1 MNCREIFEALSEFI
15 DEDLSTSTCNEIQ
28 RHLDH
33 CQNCRIVVN
42 TLRKTVTLYHSLPP
56 KVMPGE
62 VRTRL
67 HRVISIESSR
77 DHDGG
82 S

>member
-15 DEDLSTSTCNEIQ
+15 DEDLSDSTCSEIQ
-28 RHLDH
+28 VHLDH
-33 CQNCRIVVN
+33 CRNCRIVVN

-56 KVMPGE
+56 KQMPGE

-67 HRVISIESSR
+67 HRVINIESSR
-77 DHDGG
+77 DQKGG
-82 S
+82 G